1 MIFNH
6 ELICK
11 RDHFAYHITE
21 KNNMD
26 SIIKYG
32 LIPSFGDRSKIA
44 GDRFKAVFFFDNI
57 YNIEN
62 WMEFLYKNKDKDSL
76 EVLRFNIKKL
86 KYFIHNNGEEFYLK
100 NIIPIEKIDYLN
112 LYNDNSDIISFSSLY
127 KEDIYT
133 LKYKWNKLKEYHKN

>member
-57 YNIEN
+57 YNIES
-62 WMEFLYKNKDKDSL
+62 WMDFLYKNKDKDSL

-100 NIIPIEKIDYLN
+100 NKIPVEEIDYLN
-112 LYNDNSDIISFSSLY
+112 LYNNSNIISFSNLY
-127 KEDIYT
+127 KEDVYS
-133 LKYKWNKLKEYHKN
+133 LNYKWNKLKEYHK